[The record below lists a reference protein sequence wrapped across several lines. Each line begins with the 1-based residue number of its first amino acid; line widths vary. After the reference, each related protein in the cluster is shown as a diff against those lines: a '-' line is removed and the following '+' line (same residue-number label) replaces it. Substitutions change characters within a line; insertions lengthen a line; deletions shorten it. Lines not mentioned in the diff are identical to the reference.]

1 MITVAVLGVAG
12 YLGLAIAAEG
22 PLGGAGYWLMLG
34 LGATVL
40 AAGSLLAWRAPP
52 RTMLLVILIAGGAM
66 RLVLVP
72 LDPALSTDTYRYL
85 WDGRVQAAGIN
96 PYVHAPEDE
105 ALADLRDDAV
115 WPNINRSFART
126 IYPPVAQVTFLAAE
140 VTGIRSP
147 VTWKGLTAT
156 VDIAAMLLLVWALR
170 AAGRDER
177 WVVAYAWN
185 PLPIMAF
192 GLTGHVDALVVLAV
206 MGATLLW
213 WRGRPAWT
221 GALLGVA
228 AAVKLFPLMLVAAY
242 ARGRDGTWRWKEA
255 AIVAGAAVGVLTVSY
270 LPYAG
275 AGSDVLGFLST
286 GYLDEEGYLDLSRYR
301 LLRTIG
307 LDGRIVAPLLGAG
320 VGIAVLASR
329 RPAPTRGAWLLGAA
343 LVLTTPYS
351 WYATPLV
358 ALAAAGGAGWAWG
371 WFAIALHAA
380 YISIFHD
387 QVLEPVTGG
396 MRLSTPLR
404 VTSAGALVTLAA
416 LAVRWPRA
424 RRAVL
429 WQPPARQRDRDR
441 EGLAP

>member
-1 MITVAVLGVAG
+1 MAFAAAVGIAG
-12 YLGLAIAAEG
+12 YLGLAMAAAG
-22 PLGGAGYWLMLG
+22 PLGGLGYWLMLAVG
-34 LGATVL
+34 VVVL
-40 AAGSLLAWRAPP
+40 AAGSLLARRAPK
-52 RTMLLVILIAGGAM
+52 RTALLVILIAGAAM

-72 LDPALSTDTYRYL
+72 LEPALSTDTYRYL
-85 WDGRVQAAGIN
+85 WDGRIQAAGIN

-105 ALADLRDDAV
+105 ALAGLRDEEV
-115 WPNINRSFART
+115 WPNINRTFART
-126 IYPPVAQVTFLAAE
+126 IYPPVAQFAFLAAE
-140 VTGIRSP
+140 VTGIRTP
-147 VTWKGLTAT
+147 VAWKGVTAT
-156 VDIAAMLLLVWALR
+156 VDIASMLLLVSALH

-228 AAVKLFPLMLVAAY
+228 AGVKLFPLMLVAAY
-242 ARGRDGTWRWKEA
+242 VRGRDGAWRWKEA
-255 AIVAGAAVGVLTVSY
+255 ATVAGAAVAILGAGY
-270 LPYAG
+270 LPYAA

-286 GYLDEEGYLDLSRYR
+286 GYLDEEGYLDRSRYR
-301 LLRTIG
+301 LLRALG
-307 LDGRIVAPLLGAG
+307 LDGRVVAPLLGVA
-320 VGIAVLASR
+320 VGIAVLRSR

-387 QVLEPVTGG
+387 QALEPLIAGV
-396 MRLSTPLR
+396 RLSTPLR
-404 VTSAGALVTLAA
+404 VASAGAIATLAA
-416 LAVRWPRA
+416 LAARWEWA
-424 RRAVL
+424 RRTVL
-429 WQPPARQRDRDR
+429 WQPPPRQPVGDR
-441 EGLAP
+441 EPV